1 VAPATTGCRRREMLL
16 VTDYAVV
23 AKRSADSRPLA
34 GRLDD
39 GAVVEGLH
47 GCDRMAERVDNGTA
61 AEGCDGRRGL
71 WRARQLIEMVAGIGI
86 VGSEREYSG
95 DVQGLFQTVFSLE
108 VNPACLQDNL

>member
-1 VAPATTGCRRREMLL
+1 MLL
-16 VTDYAVV
+16 VADYAVV

-39 GAVVEGLH
+39 RAVVEGLH
-47 GCDRMAERVDNGTA
+47 GRDRMAERVDNGA
-61 AEGCDGRRGL
+61 AAKGCDGRRGL

-95 DVQGLFQTVFSLE
+95 DVQGPFQTVFSLE